1 MSKDNA
7 ELVPYRPQEP
17 NPEPGERPSTHRSR
31 LGRAALPIAACA
43 AVVAT
48 AAAVA
53 LAASGS
59 SHGSVPMHPQM
70 PPMEMGVTPDVT
82 HPSPS
87 PYGAGREGMV
97 PPSGNSP
104 ESGSGS
110 PAGSDLAT
118 TLGQK
123 LAGNGQE
130 AVPLSTAEALGN
142 QRPGG
147 AQVDLAAKTV
157 RFTTSQVNLVIVASP
172 PEGDMKFRIAG
183 MNDPTI
189 EVPANA
195 QVTVRFI
202 NGDKDMAHMW
212 LLEAGENRPETFQP
226 GGHGGQHIAAAPP
239 LGDPTSA
246 GQAGETISF
255 SAPEPGSYHYVC
267 PFPGHAEE
275 GMYGRFVVRS

>member
-17 NPEPGERPSTHRSR
+17 NPQPVERPSLRRSR
-31 LGRAALPIAACA
+31 LARAALPIAVCA
-43 AVVAT
+43 AVAAT
-48 AAAVA
+48 VAAVA

-59 SHGSVPMHPQM
+59 TSSSVSLHPHLPPMDMGVAPHGSHA
-70 PPMEMGVTPDVT
+70 
-82 HPSPS
+82 SPS
-87 PYGAGREGMV
+87 PYGAGREGMA
-97 PPSGNSP
+97 PPSGNGP
-104 ESGSGS
+104 ESASGA

-118 TLGQK
+118 SLGHR

-130 AVPLSTAEALGN
+130 AVSLSTAEALGN
-142 QRPGG
+142 QQPGG
-147 AQVDLAAKTV
+147 AQVDLATKTV
-157 RFTTSQVNLVIVASP
+157 RFTSSQVNLVVVASP

-183 MNDPTI
+183 LNDPTI

-195 QVTVRFI
+195 QVTIRFI

-212 LLEAGENRPETFQP
+212 LLEGGENRPEAFQP

-246 GQAGETISF
+246 GQPGETVSF
-255 SAPEPGSYHYVC
+255 SAPESGTYHYVC

>member
-17 NPEPGERPSTHRSR
+17 NPQPGERPSPCRSR
-31 LGRAALPIAACA
+31 LGRAALPIAVCA
-43 AVVAT
+43 AVAAT

-59 SHGSVPMHPQM
+59 SSSSVPPHSHM
-70 PPMEMGVTPDVT
+70 PAMDMGVAPNGS
-82 HPSPS
+82 HSSPS
-87 PYGAGREGMV
+87 PYGAGREGMA
-97 PPSGNSP
+97 PPSGNTP
-104 ESGSGS
+104 ESGSGV

-118 TLGQK
+118 SQGHS

-130 AVPLSTAEALGN
+130 AVSLSTAEALGN
-142 QRPGG
+142 RRPGG
-147 AQVDLAAKTV
+147 AQVALATNTV
-157 RFTTSQVNLVIVASP
+157 RFTSSQVNLVVVASP

-183 MNDPTI
+183 LNHPTI

-195 QVTVRFI
+195 QLTIRFI

-212 LLEAGENRPETFQP
+212 LLERGENRPEGFQP
-226 GGHGGQHIAAAPP
+226 GGHHGQRIAAAPP
-239 LGDPTSA
+239 RGDPTPD
-246 GQAGETISF
+246 GQPGETVSF
-255 SAPEPGSYHYVC
+255 SAPEPGTYHYVC
-267 PFPGHAEE
+267 PFPGHAEQ